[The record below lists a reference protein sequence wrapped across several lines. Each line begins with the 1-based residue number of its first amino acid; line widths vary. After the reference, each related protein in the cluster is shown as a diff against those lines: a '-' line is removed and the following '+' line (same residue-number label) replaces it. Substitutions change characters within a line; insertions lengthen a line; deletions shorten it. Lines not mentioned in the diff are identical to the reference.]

1 MTSKCKK
8 VKMVGKTQKKTE
20 EMNLEKNKS
29 KMERKKQK
37 SLHQKKE
44 NSMNKK
50 EYMKREGN
58 RIIELIEQQ

>member
-1 MTSKCKK
+1 
-8 VKMVGKTQKKTE
+8 MVGKTQKKTE